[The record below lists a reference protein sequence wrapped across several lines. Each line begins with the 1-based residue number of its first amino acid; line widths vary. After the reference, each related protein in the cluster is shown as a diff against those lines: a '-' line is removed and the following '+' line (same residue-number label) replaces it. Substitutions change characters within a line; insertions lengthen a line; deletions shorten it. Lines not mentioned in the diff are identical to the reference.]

1 MLLTN
6 PPFCCECHN
15 LVVSLYLN
23 LNTDTMNTVQ
33 IYVTVV
39 LLLFII
45 GGIIDK
51 FYIPTLNPDNR
62 FVKWWR
68 KHIIDDDPFEK

>member
-1 MLLTN
+1 
-6 PPFCCECHN
+6 
-15 LVVSLYLN
+15 
-23 LNTDTMNTVQ
+23 MNTVQ

-68 KHIIDDDPFEK
+68 KHIIDEDPFEK